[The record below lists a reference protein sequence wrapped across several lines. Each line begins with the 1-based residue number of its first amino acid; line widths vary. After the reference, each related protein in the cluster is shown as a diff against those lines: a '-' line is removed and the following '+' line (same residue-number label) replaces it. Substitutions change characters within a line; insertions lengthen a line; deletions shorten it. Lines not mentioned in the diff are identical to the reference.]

1 MTITAETLQENSSK
15 GRTKQY
21 REGYRARFGKDPEL
35 YRHPDTIIG
44 FLSKEKLH
52 EILTNPPDEN
62 MLINSCG
69 VALFDNDEVAFF
81 TDDGQYG
88 YGVLPRSLMSCLISN
103 IRYRY
108 GEGQRFGD
116 VDEIINTF
124 FKGKRFL
131 NSEQELLD
139 YLNSKLPHD
148 TDPDGPY

>member
-1 MTITAETLQENSSK
+1 MSLFTLEELQYNSSK
-15 GRTKQY
+15 ASAQRYWDGY
-21 REGYRARFGKDPEL
+21 REMYRKDPE
-35 YRHPDTIIG
+35 YRRHPDTIVG

-52 EILTNPPDEN
+52 EMLVNPNPE
-62 MLINSCG
+62 MLLHACG
-69 VALFDNDEVAFF
+69 VALFDNDDVAFF

-88 YGVLPRSLMSCLISN
+88 FGVLHGFGPCLITN
-103 IRYRY
+103 IPYRY

-139 YLNSKLPHD
+139 YLNGK
-148 TDPDGPY
+148 